1 MLQISAALLAQVHE
15 HASQS
20 YPHECCGIMIGRRE
34 GASKATL
41 ELRRAGNLNVER
53 ARDRYL
59 MDPKDQLAAE
69 KSARARG
76 LEVLGYYHSHPD
88 HPALPS
94 ATDNA
99 QSWEGVSY
107 LILSVQGG
115 RPAQSASFARE
126 ASQSELQSEE
136 LVITP

>member
-1 MLQISAALLAQVHE
+1 MLQISAELLAQIHG
-15 HASQS
+15 HASEA
-20 YPHECCGIMIGRRE
+20 YPNECCGIFIGRRE
-34 GASKATL
+34 GPARQAL

-53 ARDRYL
+53 AKDRYL

-69 KSARARG
+69 KEARAKN

-99 QSWEGVSY
+99 QSWENVSY

-115 RPAQSASFARE
+115 RPADAASFTRN
-126 ASQSELQSEE
+126 AS
-136 LVITP
+136 